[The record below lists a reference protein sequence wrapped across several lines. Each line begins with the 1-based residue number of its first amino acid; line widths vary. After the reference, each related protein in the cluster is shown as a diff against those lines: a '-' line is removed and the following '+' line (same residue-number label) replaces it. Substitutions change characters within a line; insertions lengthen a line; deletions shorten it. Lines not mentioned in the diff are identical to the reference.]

1 MVNFFSGFNRLA
13 NRMLNLSSRHTSMPL
28 FIALLFIVLGS
39 SHVYAANLTAEV
51 DRNKISEEETFNLSV
66 RIDEQVAFGKPDFTG
81 LKNNFDILSN
91 NQSNQYRSING
102 QVESW
107 TQWRLMLA
115 PKRTGKLIIPALS
128 FKGASSKAIT
138 IDVSSASSNTSVNG
152 QASDKPVYI
161 ETSVDKKQLF
171 VQEQLLLTVRLI
183 TSVNLQ
189 GLNSDELKIP
199 DAVVKQVGESQY
211 QRRINGRNHLVVE
224 SIYAIF
230 PQSSGELTIPRL
242 NWTIT
247 LEDMRQDPFG
257 RDPFFNRGGKRLR
270 LHSDE
275 KIIPV
280 MPQPG
285 NYPSATWLPASD
297 LNISQSWSSPTDQF
311 TVGEPITRTIT
322 LQAKGL
328 SGAQLPPL
336 QISEQRGVKYY
347 PDQPQSEDSVA
358 NDGVTGTRTESYAI
372 VPTKAGS
379 FTLPSVVV
387 TWWDTKA
394 KRIREV
400 SLPVE
405 KILVAPAL
413 GSNGEPLPTVSDTEE
428 TMATETQPPP
438 SSDSVNSFWKLI
450 GIASLV
456 ANVMLLVFIAK
467 LWRRRSQQDSKSG
480 SEPSLVSQNE
490 KQAFN
495 RLKAAAKSHQPQ
507 QTRQALIRWAQQY
520 WHEPQLNSLNQ
531 IVGLSQSNSLQA
543 AIAELDAILYQA
555 DSVQPWNAD
564 SLIQAV
570 ELERKQKPGKAQT
583 KDEVLPELYP

>member
-1 MVNFFSGFNRLA
+1 
-13 NRMLNLSSRHTSMPL
+13 MLNLSGRYTSIPL
-28 FIALLFIVLGS
+28 FVAFLFIVLGS
-39 SHVYAANLTAEV
+39 SQVYAASLTAEV
-51 DRNKISEEETFNLSV
+51 DRKKISEEETFNLNV
-66 RIDEQVAFGKPDFTG
+66 RIDEQVAFGKPDFTE
-81 LKNNFDILSN
+81 LKQNFDILSN

-115 PKRTGKLIIPALS
+115 PKRTGKLIIPALT
-128 FKGASSKAIT
+128 FKGATSRAIT
-138 IDVSSASSNTSVNG
+138 IDVTSAGSNTSVNG

-161 ETSVDKKQLF
+161 ETSVDKKRLF

-211 QRRINGRNHLVVE
+211 QRRINGRNHLVIE

-230 PQSSGELTIPRL
+230 PQSSGELIIPRL

-247 LEDMRQDPFG
+247 LEDMRQDPFFG

-275 KIIPV
+275 KIIPI

-285 NYPSATWLPASD
+285 NYPATTWLPASD

-336 QISEQRGVKYY
+336 QISEQHGVKYY

-358 NDGVTGTRTESYAI
+358 SDGVTGTRTESYAI

-387 TWWDTKA
+387 TWWDTKS

-413 GSNGEPLPTVSDTEE
+413 GSNGEPLPTVSDTSE
-428 TMATETQPPP
+428 TSATETPDPS

-456 ANVMLLVFIAK
+456 ANAILLVFIAK
-467 LWRRRSQQDSKSG
+467 LWHRRSQQDSKPG
-480 SEPSLVSQNE
+480 SKPSMESQNE

-495 RLKAAAKSHQPQ
+495 RLKAAAKTQQAH

-531 IVGLSQSNSLQA
+531 IVGLSQSSSLQA

-564 SLIQAV
+564 NLIQAV
-570 ELERKQKPGKAQT
+570 ELARKEKPAKKQT
-583 KDEVLPELYP
+583 KEDVLPELYS